1 MSQEDQKDAELTTDR
16 RRPGRVHAGNPH
28 LIQLFRNPWS
38 PEDVGQRASP
48 APSET
53 DETDPL
59 AAAEGIVLGVLI
71 SLALWAVVGFSIW
84 YFFW

>member
-1 MSQEDQKDAELTTDR
+1 LSQEHQKDAELTTDS
-16 RRPGRVHAGNPH
+16 RRPGRLPTRNPH

-38 PEDVGQRASP
+38 PPDVGQRASP

-53 DETDPL
+53 DEPDPL
-59 AAAEGIVLGVLI
+59 AAGKGLVLAVLI
-71 SLALWAVVGFSIW
+71 SLALWAVFGFSIW